1 MSHSESKYVFNDKDF
16 VRSVKS
22 TPEFRYLAE
31 HGIEIDPHDKATLRR
46 LSHFH
51 IARVKFFANR
61 TFEYDREGM
70 LAGIVMTSTPR
81 DPVVCGDWVAW
92 ALTRP
97 NKFAPRLCSSMHHM
111 IGGIQLV
118 SETPIPVWRTPLSW
132 LKNAARGVVFVNH
145 DLYGLYGLPPKLH
158 LVAED
163 EAHKAELLDNGRC
176 RPHHHIMVT
185 VATPA
190 LQEVA

>member
-1 MSHSESKYVFNDKDF
+1 MSHSESKYVFNDQDF

-31 HGIEIDPHDKATLRR
+31 HGIEIDPHDKATMRR
-46 LSHFH
+46 LSRFH
-51 IARVKFFANR
+51 IARVRFLANR

-70 LAGIVMTSTPR
+70 LAGIVMTS
-81 DPVVCGDWVAW
+81 DPGDPIVSGYWVAW

-97 NKFAPRLCSSMHHM
+97 DKFAPDLRSGMYKI
-111 IGGIQLV
+111 IGGNQLA
-118 SETPIPVWRTPLSW
+118 SETPTRVWRTPLSW
-132 LKNAARGVVFVNH
+132 LKNVARGVVIVN
-145 DLYGLYGLPPKLH
+145 YEGCGLCGLRLPPKLH

-163 EAHKAELLDNGRC
+163 SAHKAELEQDPGTN
-176 RPHHHIMVT
+176 HVIT
-185 VATPA
+185 VAAPA